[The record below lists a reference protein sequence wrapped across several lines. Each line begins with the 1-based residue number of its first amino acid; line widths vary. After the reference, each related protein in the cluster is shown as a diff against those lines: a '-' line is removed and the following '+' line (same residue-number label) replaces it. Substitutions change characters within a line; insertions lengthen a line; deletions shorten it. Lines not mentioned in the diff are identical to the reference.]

1 METDKV
7 IFMKIL
13 IVEDEPS
20 LRELMQKTLV
30 KERYVVETAST
41 FHEASLK
48 IADYSY
54 DCILLDIML
63 PDGNGLKLL
72 EMLKEQ
78 QKRESVIIISAR
90 DSIEDKVLGLEQGA
104 DDYLPKP
111 FHLAE
116 LNARIK
122 SVLRRQRG
130 DGSRSLRLGNLRI
143 EPDSFRVFVGDKEL
157 ELLKKEYDIL
167 FYFANRPNHI
177 IDKAVLAEAVWGD
190 HIDQADSFHFV
201 YAQVKNLRQQL
212 KKAGATIE
220 IRSIYGFGYKLVII
234 GRLLRNNHHPL
245 TCRQRAPFE
254 KRREQQQL
262 FHPSHHKG
270 RSRTTPDDRILRCR
284 HIYKGK
290 GRNRAGTRAAY
301 HLRRQRRP
309 LFPAGSLDSLF

>member
-1 METDKV
+1 
-7 IFMKIL
+7 MKIL

-20 LRELMQKTLV
+20 LRELMQKTLA
-30 KERYVVETAST
+30 KERYVVETAGT

-122 SVLRRQRG
+122 SVLRRQRS

-143 EPDSFRVFVGDKEL
+143 EPDSFRVFVDDKEL

-190 HIDQADSFHFV
+190 HADDADNFQKWLLEEFDDNGDTV
-201 YAQVKNLRQQL
+201 MFAPGAPMYATPGKGKN
-212 KKAGATIE
+212 E
-220 IRSIYGFGYKLVII
+220 IRIAYILKQDKLE
-234 GRLLRNNHHPL
+234 RAMDLLALGIKAYNN
-245 TCRQRAPFE
+245 R
-254 KRREQQQL
+254 
-262 FHPSHHKG
+262 
-270 RSRTTPDDRILRCR
+270 
-284 HIYKGK
+284 
-290 GRNRAGTRAAY
+290 
-301 HLRRQRRP
+301 
-309 LFPAGSLDSLF
+309 